1 MLHRLNVW
9 PQMKSGGVGVEV
21 YRIIGGNPIRG
32 RINVDS
38 AKNALLPILA
48 AALLTEEPVVINGC
62 AMLSDVENM
71 LRILR
76 VLGCKAEMR
85 GDTAYID
92 TGNATGWE
100 MPEHLSKLIRSSIFM
115 MGPILGRFRKAT
127 VTYPGGCE
135 IGLRPIDLHLKGLRA
150 LGVKIREAHGMI
162 YCEGEHLHG
171 GDVMLDFPS
180 VGATENVM
188 MAAVLAPG
196 RTIIRNAAREPEI
209 YDLQQFINSMGG
221 RVSGAGS
228 SMIVIE
234 GVKNLRGTQYR
245 PMPDRI
251 VAGTLLAAAAMTGG
265 EIVLENARSCDLDA
279 VLDKLR
285 AAGCEI
291 DAENH
296 GIALKGPEHLKPV
309 NVSTQPFPGFPTDL
323 QAQFVAMACVARGTS
338 IIVENVFES
347 RFAHA
352 AQLMR
357 MGADITISH
366 RSAIVHGGRL
376 TGASV
381 CAKDLRG
388 GAALVLAGLAAE
400 GVTEVQG
407 VSLIDRGYAAL
418 ERQLGMLGGMITRI
432 G

>member
-1 MLHRLNVW
+1 
-9 PQMKSGGVGVEV
+9 VERF
-21 YRIIGGNPIRG
+21 RIIGGSPIG
-32 RINVDS
+32 GCMKIDS

-48 AALLTEEPVVINGC
+48 ATLLTEEPVVLTDC
-62 AMLSDVENM
+62 AKLSDVDNM

-76 VLGCKAEMR
+76 VLGCRAEIK
-85 GDTAYID
+85 GDEAHID
-92 TGNATGWE
+92 PGCATGWE

-150 LGVKIREAHGMI
+150 LGVRIREAHGMI
-162 YCEGEHLHG
+162 YCDGTHLHG
-171 GDVMLDFPS
+171 GEVMLDFPS

-196 RTIIRNAAREPEI
+196 RTVIRNSAREPEI

-221 RVSGAGS
+221 KISGAGS

-234 GVKNLRGTQYR
+234 GVKKLHGTRYR

-265 EIVLENARSCDLDA
+265 EIHLENARSSDLDA
-279 VLDKLR
+279 VLDKLT
-285 AAGCEI
+285 AAGCEVQ
-291 DAENH
+291 AGEE
-296 GIALKGPEHLKPV
+296 GIALKGPERLKPIDI
-309 NVSTQPFPGFPTDL
+309 STQPFPGFPTDL
-323 QAQFVAMACVARGTS
+323 QAQFLAMACTAQGTTV
-338 IIVENVFES
+338 IVENVFES

-352 AQLMR
+352 AQLIR

-366 RSAIVHGGRL
+366 RTAIVRGGRL
-376 TGASV
+376 TGAKV
-381 CAKDLRG
+381 YAKDLRG

-400 GVTEVQG
+400 GVTEVHG
-407 VSLIDRGYAAL
+407 VQLIDRGYASL
-418 ERQLGMLGGMITRI
+418 DGMLHRLGGAITRI
-432 G
+432 